1 MTGKTKH
8 PLPAW
13 AGCLLLIGLT
23 VFGTLRFWRPVT
35 AESGTQYTLRLERMY
50 VARGTTCLD
59 FGMSDDFHMPPD
71 MDWDTLPETAPV
83 GREYIV
89 IADYHAKRRGSDY
102 YDIYALTG
110 LDGTQYLTIEQSEA
124 RRQELLPRRLALII
138 GLDAAACCLLIW
150 TERRRKKAAQP
161 AAVEEAPHETPDAP
175 A

>member
-1 MTGKTKH
+1 MMKKH

-23 VFGTLRFWRPVT
+23 VWGTLQFWRPIT
-35 AESGTQYTLRLERMY
+35 AESGTRYTLRLERVY
-50 VARGTTCLD
+50 EARGAIWLD
-59 FGMSDDFHMPPD
+59 FGKSDDFRMPPD
-71 MDWDTLPETAPV
+71 MDWDDLPETVFP

-102 YDIYALTG
+102 YDVYALTG
-110 LDGTQYLTIEQSEA
+110 ADGTEYLTIEQSEA

-150 TERRRKKAAQP
+150 AERRRKKAAQP

>member
-8 PLPAW
+8 PIPAW

-23 VFGTLRFWRPVT
+23 VFGTLRFWRPIT

-89 IADYHAKRRGSDY
+89 IADYHAKRGGSDY

-110 LDGTQYLTIEQSEA
+110 ADGTEHLTIEQSEA
-124 RRQELLPRRLALII
+124 RRQELLPRRLALSV
-138 GLDAAACCLLIW
+138 GLDAALCGLLLW
-150 TERRRKKAAQP
+150 VEHSKKKQARIAAEVE
-161 AAVEEAPHETPDAP
+161 ARYEEARNAD
-175 A
+175 

>member
-8 PLPAW
+8 PIPAW

-23 VFGTLRFWRPVT
+23 IFGTLRFWRPIT
-35 AESGTQYTLRLERMY
+35 SESGTQYTLRLERMY

-89 IADYHAKRRGSDY
+89 IADYHAKRRGSNY

-110 LDGTQYLTIEQSEA
+110 LDSTQYLTIEQSEA

-150 TERRRKKAAQP
+150 AERRRKKAAQP

>member
-1 MTGKTKH
+1 MMKKH

-23 VFGTLRFWRPVT
+23 VWGTLQFWRPIT
-35 AESGTQYTLRLERMY
+35 AESGTRYTLRLERVY
-50 VARGTTCLD
+50 EARGAIWLD
-59 FGMSDDFHMPPD
+59 FGKSDDFRMPPD
-71 MDWDTLPETAPV
+71 MDWDDLPETVFP

-102 YDIYALTG
+102 YDVYALTSA
-110 LDGTQYLTIEQSEA
+110 DDTEYLTIEQSEA

-150 TERRRKKAAQP
+150 AERRRKKAAQP
-161 AAVEEAPHETPDAP
+161 AAVEEAPHEPPDAP